1 MIKLVV
7 KKCVF
12 VTLWN
17 YFVESEAH
25 TGFTRAKWELGNS
38 RAREKREGGMM
49 GTSVEREGRVMS
61 PLSLIINSNIP
72 SDRERLG
79 TRQTSQSQDQVVSE
93 NIFLFYYLE
102 SILYLQLR
110 ETAFRQNHKQEW
122 VTRSRQSYL
131 VSR

>member
-1 MIKLVV
+1 
-7 KKCVF
+7 
-12 VTLWN
+12 
-17 YFVESEAH
+17 
-25 TGFTRAKWELGNS
+25 
-38 RAREKREGGMM
+38 M